1 MSSGL
6 IWGALGKSLA
16 DTGSMIGSMYARQG
30 EQEALAAREDARSR
44 ALAEREDQ
52 RSANAL
58 KSQEAMVDYREQ
70 KAKAADEALQ
80 QRVIKETA
88 AAEARAQQMPNE
100 REVAQISKYGSQ
112 VAGESPAA
120 TPEQIKEL
128 VDKNPQYRKV
138 YEDAGL
144 IQKENPRL
152 QAASDTV
159 TAAMEAG
166 AHSSTL
172 KGLQDQRTAV
182 LKEISEENKV
192 KKQEAFEASTNA
204 RLDIL
209 AQNANST
216 ARMAGAAET
225 RAGKD
230 SSSNENRE
238 TTKDLERKVKS
249 ARDSLAEKLGV
260 NENNVNEEVERLKKR
275 AETDPVFKAKFE
287 SVQKD
292 RDAVQTARDRLNA
305 WEAKGPGTAA
315 PAPDAS
321 IQSKVEAQGVKY
333 EPTKFNYRITADG
346 SIQRKA
352 K

>member
-1 MSSGL
+1 MSGL

-30 EQEALAAREDARSR
+30 EQEALAAREDARAR

-70 KAKAADEALQ
+70 KVKAADEALQ
-80 QRVIKETA
+80 QRKIKEIT

-100 REVAQISKYGSQ
+100 REVAQISQYGSQ

-159 TAAMEAG
+159 KAAMEAG
-166 AHSSTL
+166 AHSSTI
-172 KGLQDQRTAV
+172 KDLQDQRTAV
-182 LKEISEENKV
+182 LKEISEENRV

-225 RAGKD
+225 RANKD
-230 SSSNENRE
+230 TGGRDHRE
-238 TTKDLERKVKS
+238 TTMDLDRKLKS
-249 ARDSLAEKLGV
+249 AKDDLAEHLGV
-260 NENNVNEEVERLKKR
+260 NTTNVNEELSRLRKR
-275 AETDPVFKAKFE
+275 AESDPTSKAKLE
-287 SVQKD
+287 AAKD
-292 RDAVQTARDRLNA
+292 AIDAVSTARTRLNS
-305 WEAKGPGTAA
+305 WEAKGPSATAPAA
-315 PAPDAS
+315 PSSASLPEPKSAAEVAKLAPGTRFKA
-321 IQSKVEAQGVKY
+321 
-333 EPTKFNYRITADG
+333 PDG
-346 SIQRKA
+346 SIRFR
-352 K
+352 